1 MTPARFLLPPIAL
14 AAGLGLS
21 VAQAQQAPPGPAAVV
36 TLPMPGAVL
45 SAQAPSPGPAPV
57 ITLPDLV
64 VGADRTPV
72 PMNLVNA
79 SVTVVRRE
87 EIERRQWRT
96 LTDVLGQSP
105 GVSVTNSGGP
115 GKTTQLFMRGMN
127 ANHSVVLIDGVRV
140 DDPSSVNGAA
150 NLAHVR
156 LENVER
162 IEVVR
167 GPMSTLYGS
176 DALGGVINIIT
187 RKGSGR
193 PTAAL
198 TVEGGSYGTFNAD
211 GLVSGSYGP
220 VSFALGGSAT
230 IADGFSVVADG
241 RSTNRAPIDYDGYR
255 NLSLNGRLGFD
266 ATDWLKLQWF
276 GRYVHTRTEYDASRA
291 EDPNIYETT
300 RAFSTRVQA
309 DVELWDGRSKTMLA
323 WSFAETNRRDV
334 DEVDPFNTVFAP
346 DSRNRGRRMQLEAT
360 TSLTPFETIN
370 VVAGVEARRDSL
382 LSENF
387 SAAGVRTSSSA
398 AAVWTRGVFVN
409 ARFTPVDDL
418 SFTAGARIQNHD
430 AFGTAA
436 TWRLGAS
443 YLVRETDTKIRGSVG
458 TAFKAPSLDQLY
470 VNFPSFGFF
479 ANRNLRPERSTGF
492 EIGVE
497 QKLFDGKLALGATV
511 FHNHVSDLIQ
521 TTSCGSSCSTLTNV
535 AQARVDGVELSLDVR
550 PSESLNFHADYTFTN
565 AHNLRTG
572 APLLNRPR
580 HQVNLNANWQPLA
593 GWWVG
598 AGLTHR
604 RGRYET
610 DFSTFPSRTV
620 EMAGYTILRLTTS
633 YDVTEWLRIFGRLE
647 NVTDTYYEE
656 PLGFRTPRLSAY
668 AGARVRY

>member
-1 MTPARFLLPPIAL
+1 MTPARSSLLTIAL
-14 AAGLGLS
+14 AAGLGFS
-21 VAQAQQAPPGPAAVV
+21 AAQAQQAPPGPVPVV

-45 SAQAPSPGPAPV
+45 SAQASPPGPGPA

-96 LTDVLGQSP
+96 LSDVLGQSP
-105 GVSVTNSGGP
+105 GISVTNSGGP

-140 DDPSSVNGAA
+140 NDPSSVNGAP
-150 NLAHVR
+150 NLAHLR
-156 LENVER
+156 LESVDRVE
-162 IEVVR
+162 IVR

-193 PTAAL
+193 PTATLA
-198 TVEGGSYGTFNAD
+198 VEAGSYGTVNAD

-220 VSFALGGSAT
+220 VSFAFGGSAS
-230 IADGFSVVADG
+230 IADGFSAVADG

-266 ATDWLKLQWF
+266 VTDWLKLQWF
-276 GRYVHTRTEYDASRA
+276 GRYARTRTEYDASRA
-291 EDPNIYETT
+291 EDPNLYETT

-323 WSFAETNRRDV
+323 WSYYETERRDV
-334 DEVDPFNTVFAP
+334 DEADPFNSVFAP

-360 TSLTPFETIN
+360 TSLTPFEMVN
-370 VVAGVEARRDSL
+370 VVVGVDARRDSL
-382 LSENF
+382 LSESFN
-387 SAAGVRTSSSA
+387 ATGARTSSTA
-398 AAVWTRGVFVN
+398 AAVWTRGVFGNV
-409 ARFTPVDDL
+409 RFTPAEDL
-418 SFTAGARIQNHD
+418 SFTVGARIENHD

-443 YLVRETDTKIRGSVG
+443 YLVRETDTKVRGSVG

-470 VNFPSFGFF
+470 VSFPSFGFF

-492 EIGVE
+492 EVGID
-497 QKLFDGKLALGATV
+497 QKLFDGKLAFGATV
-511 FHNHVSDLIQ
+511 FHNQVSDLIQ
-521 TTSCGSSCSTLTNV
+521 TTSCGTSCSTLTNV

-550 PSESLNFHADYTFTN
+550 PSETLNFHADYTFTN
-565 AHNLRTG
+565 AHNLLTG

-580 HQVNLNANWQPLA
+580 HQVNLQANWQPLA

-598 AGLTHR
+598 AGLAYR

-610 DFSTFPSRTV
+610 DFSTSPSRTV
-620 EMAGYTILRLTTS
+620 EMAGYTTLRLTTS
-633 YDVTEWLRIFGRLE
+633 YDVTQWLQVFGRVE

>member
-1 MTPARFLLPPIAL
+1 MTPARSLLSPIAL

-21 VAQAQQAPPGPAAVV
+21 FAQAQQAPPGATPTV
-36 TLPMPGAVL
+36 TLPMPGAV
-45 SAQAPSPGPAPV
+45 SIAQAAPPGPAPA

-72 PMNLVNA
+72 PMSLVNA

-96 LTDVLGQSP
+96 LNDVLGQSP
-105 GVSVTNSGGP
+105 GISTTNSGGP
-115 GKTTQLFMRGMN
+115 GKTTQLFMRGLN

-140 DDPSSVNGAA
+140 NDPSSVNGAV
-150 NLAHVR
+150 NLAHLR
-156 LENVER
+156 LESVDRVE
-162 IEVVR
+162 IVR

-193 PTAAL
+193 PTATL
-198 TVEGGSYGTFNAD
+198 TVEGGSYGTVNAD

-220 VSFALGGSAT
+220 VSFAFGGSAT
-230 IADGFSVVADG
+230 ISDGFSAVADG
-241 RSTNRAPIDYDGYR
+241 RSTNRAPIEFDGYR

-266 ATDWLKLQWF
+266 VTDWLKLQWF
-276 GRYVHTRTEYDASRA
+276 GRYARTLTHYDASRA
-291 EDPNIYETT
+291 EDPNRYETT
-300 RAFSTRVQA
+300 NALSTRVQA

-323 WSFAETNRRDV
+323 WSFYETNRRDV
-334 DEVDPFNTVFAP
+334 DEADPFNTVFTP

-360 TSLTPFETIN
+360 TSLTPFEMIN
-370 VVAGVEARRDSL
+370 VVVGVDARRESL

-387 SAAGVRTSSSA
+387 NATGGRTSSAA
-398 AAVWTRGVFVN
+398 AAVWTRGAFFN
-409 ARFTPVDDL
+409 ARFTPLDGL
-418 SFTAGARIQNHD
+418 SFTAGTRLENHD

-443 YLVRETDTKIRGSVG
+443 YLLRATDTKVRGSVG
-458 TAFKAPSLDQLY
+458 TAFKAPNLDQLY
-470 VNFPSFGFF
+470 VSFPAFNFF
-479 ANRNLRPERSTGF
+479 ANPNLRPERSTGF
-492 EIGVE
+492 EVGID
-497 QKLFDGKLALGATV
+497 QKLFGGKLALGATV
-511 FHNHVSDLIQ
+511 FHNSVSDLIQ
-521 TTSCGSSCSTLTNV
+521 TSSCGTSCSTLTNV
-535 AQARVDGVELSLDVR
+535 AEARVDGIELSLDAR
-550 PSESLNFHADYTFTN
+550 PFENLNFHIDYTFTN

-580 HQVNLNANWQPLA
+580 HQVNLHANWQPLA
-593 GWWVG
+593 GWWLG
-598 AGLTHR
+598 AGLAYR

-620 EMAGYTILRLTTS
+620 EMAGYTTLRLTTS
-633 YDVTEWLRIFGRLE
+633 YDIAEWLQVFGRLE
-647 NVTDTYYEE
+647 NATDTYYEE
-656 PLGFRTPRLSAY
+656 PLGFRTARFSAY

>member
-1 MTPARFLLPPIAL
+1 MTPARSLLSPIAL
-14 AAGLGLS
+14 AVGLGLS
-21 VAQAQQAPPGPAAVV
+21 IAQAQQAPLGPVPVV
-36 TLPMPGAVL
+36 TLPMPGAV
-45 SAQAPSPGPAPV
+45 SPGAGPV

-105 GVSVTNSGGP
+105 GVSVTTSGGP
-115 GKTTQLFMRGMN
+115 GKTTQFFMRGMN
-127 ANHSVVLIDGVRV
+127 ANHGVVLIDGVRV
-140 DDPSSVNGAA
+140 DDPSGVNGSP
-150 NLAHVR
+150 NLAHLR

-162 IEVVR
+162 IEIVR

-176 DALGGVINIIT
+176 DALGGVINIVT

-193 PTAAL
+193 PSASLA
-198 TVEGGSYGTFNAD
+198 VEAGSYGTVNAD

-220 VSFALGGSAT
+220 LSFAFGASAS
-230 IADGFSVVADG
+230 IADGFSVAADG
-241 RSTNRAPIDYDGYR
+241 RSTNRAPLDYDGYR

-266 ATDWLKLQWF
+266 VADWLKLQWF
-276 GRYVHTRTEYDASRA
+276 GRYARTRTHYDAFRA

-300 RAFSTRVQA
+300 RALSTRVQA
-309 DVELWDGRSKTMLA
+309 DIELWDGRSKTTLA
-323 WSFAETNRRDV
+323 WSFAETERRDV
-334 DEVDPFNTVFAP
+334 DETDAFNTVFTP

-360 TSLTPFETIN
+360 TSLSPVEMVN
-370 VVAGVEARRDSL
+370 VVVGVEARRDSL

-387 SAAGVRTSSSA
+387 NATGGRTSSTA
-398 AAVWTRGVFVN
+398 AAVWTRGVFAN
-409 ARFTPVDDL
+409 LRFTPVDDL
-418 SFTAGARIQNHD
+418 SFTLGTRVENHD

-470 VNFPSFGFF
+470 VNFPSFNFF

-492 EIGVE
+492 EVGID
-497 QKLFDGKLALGATV
+497 QKLFDGKLTFGATV
-511 FHNHVSDLIQ
+511 FHNMVSDLIQ
-521 TTSCGSSCSTLTNV
+521 TSSCGTSCSTLTNV
-535 AQARVDGVELSLDVR
+535 ARARVDGVELSLDLR
-550 PSESLNFHADYTFTN
+550 PSETLNFRADYTFTN
-565 AHNLRTG
+565 AHNLLTG

-580 HQVNLNANWQPLA
+580 HQVNLHANWQPLA

-598 AGLTHR
+598 AGLAYR

-620 EMAGYTILRLTTS
+620 EMAGYTTVRLTTS
-633 YDVTEWLRIFGRLE
+633 YDVTQWLQLFGRVE

-668 AGARVRY
+668 AGARVKY

>member
-1 MTPARFLLPPIAL
+1 MTPARSLLSPIAL

-21 VAQAQQAPPGPAAVV
+21 VAQAQQAPPGA
-36 TLPMPGAVL
+36 
-45 SAQAPSPGPAPV
+45 APV

-96 LTDVLGQSP
+96 LSDVLGQSP
-105 GVSVTNSGGP
+105 GISVTNSGGP
-115 GKTTQLFMRGMN
+115 GKTTQLFMRGLN

-140 DDPSSVNGAA
+140 NDPSSVNGAP
-150 NLAHVR
+150 NLAHLR
-156 LENVER
+156 LESVDRVE
-162 IEVVR
+162 IVR

-193 PTAAL
+193 PTATLA
-198 TVEGGSYGTFNAD
+198 VEAGSYGTVNVD
-211 GLVSGSYGP
+211 GLVSGSSGP
-220 VSFALGGSAT
+220 LSFAFGGSAT
-230 IADGFSVVADG
+230 LADGFSAVADG

-266 ATDWLKLQWF
+266 VTEWLKLQWF
-276 GRYVHTRTEYDASRA
+276 GRYTRTRTEYDASRA
-291 EDPNIYETT
+291 EDPNLYETT
-300 RAFSTRVQA
+300 SAFSTRVQA
-309 DVELWDGRSKTMLA
+309 DIELWDGRSKTMLA
-323 WSFAETNRRDV
+323 WSFYETDRRDV
-334 DEVDPFNTVFAP
+334 DEADPFNTAFSP

-360 TSLTPFETIN
+360 TSLTPFEM
-370 VVAGVEARRDSL
+370 VSVLVGVEARRDSL
-382 LSENF
+382 LSESFN
-387 SAAGVRTSSSA
+387 ATGGRTSSTA

-409 ARFTPVDDL
+409 ARFTPAEDL
-418 SFTAGARIQNHD
+418 SFTAGTRIENHD

-443 YLVRETDTKIRGSVG
+443 YLVRETDTKVRGSVG

-492 EIGVE
+492 EVGID
-497 QKLFDGKLALGATV
+497 QKLFDGKLAFGATV
-511 FHNHVSDLIQ
+511 FHNQVSDLIQ
-521 TTSCGSSCSTLTNV
+521 ISSCGTSCSTLTNV
-535 AQARVDGVELSLDVR
+535 ARARVDGVELSLDVR
-550 PSESLNFHADYTFTN
+550 PSETLNFHADYTFTN
-565 AHNLRTG
+565 AHNLLTG

-580 HQVNLNANWQPLA
+580 HQVNLHANWQPLA

-598 AGLTHR
+598 AGLAYR

-610 DFSTFPSRTV
+610 YFSTFPSRTV
-620 EMAGYTILRLTTS
+620 EMAGYTTVRLTTS
-633 YDVTEWLRIFGRLE
+633 YDVSEWLQLFGRVE
-647 NVTDTYYEE
+647 NVTDSYYEE